1 MNVEAYRIFFDVKTE
16 GWKAAR
22 LHQKA
27 QDALMDV
34 FWEEGLL
41 PVSGV
46 RLERLEDTENG
57 AKKKD

>member
-1 MNVEAYRIFFDVKTE
+1 METYRIFFDIKTE
-16 GWKAAR
+16 GWKAAS

-41 PVSGV
+41 PMNGV
-46 RLERLEDTENG
+46 KLERLEDTEDG